1 MEPAHLYEAE
11 PRLQQQQQQQ
21 HQQPPFG
28 YREPAAGD
36 LGDLCDQE
44 SSIDISAYIDPA
56 TFNDE
61 FLADLFHSS
70 RAKPAAEYPYLPPAP
85 MYGCIS
91 YMDSKAEPRP
101 LHIKQ
106 EPREDGPPRGPA
118 LYPGAAGPHLQYQ
131 AAHCAQTT
139 MHLQPGHPTPPPTPI
154 PSPQQQQQQHHRP
167 ALVVKRQHSPDSS
180 RSGSRS
186 KKSLD
191 KGSTEYRV
199 RRERNNIAVR
209 KSRDKAKQRNAETQ
223 QRVLELSTDNERLR
237 KRVEQLSRELE
248 AMRGLFRQLPENSLL
263 KAMGTNCV

>member
-11 PRLQQQQQQQ
+11 PRLSHPQQ
-21 HQQPPFG
+21 HQQPQQQAHFG
-28 YREPAAGD
+28 YRDPPAAGD
-36 LGDLCDQE
+36 LSDLCDQE

-70 RAKPAAEYPYLPPAP
+70 RAKQPAEYPYQPQQAA

-91 YMDSKAEPRP
+91 YMDSKAEQRP
-101 LHIKQ
+101 LLIKQ
-106 EPREDGPPRGPA
+106 EPRDEGPHRGSLFPGGPA
-118 LYPGAAGPHLQYQ
+118 PHLQYQ
-131 AAHCAQTT
+131 VAHCAQTT
-139 MHLQPGHPTPPPTPI
+139 MHLQPGHPTPPPTPV
-154 PSPQQQQQQHHRP
+154 PSPQHHR
-167 ALVVKRQHSPDSS
+167 AAAKRQHSPEPH

-186 KKSLD
+186 KKNLD
-191 KGSTEYRV
+191 KGSSEYRV

-209 KSRDKAKQRNAETQ
+209 KSRDKAKMRNAETQ

-248 AMRGLFRQLPENSLL
+248 GLRGLFRQLPETSLL